1 MHGEVY
7 YKPTRS
13 NLKKMFG
20 AKKKVMIKTEL
31 PKLEGVGALA
41 DGVRLATGVLTFQNA
56 LEIGLSMRSFDIID
70 YSKDEYTPGVA
81 EVATIDLTASTL
93 VANNMY
99 SLSVKLPNTI
109 AFFGGNAHAT
119 SDTRESDAIYVTR
132 TYKVSTD
139 ATPSATELADLFAA
153 QMTADLFAAFTAT
166 AALGVI
172 TITAQDATA
181 GSFILNVSNIAGTV
195 ITVTTANVLPVGEPK
210 EVMTYINA
218 DLVTAGSYD
227 RHVIKYRKYIRHNA
241 VKGNKVVKEE
251 KIILFSTVASTL
263 GVTLDPILDGSYV
276 PVADYLGAPEVV

>member
-1 MHGEVY
+1 
-7 YKPTRS
+7 
-13 NLKKMFG
+13 MFG

-41 DGVRLATGVLTFQNA
+41 DGVRLATGVLTFNN
-56 LEIGLSMRSFDIID
+56 LGELGLAIRSFDIID
-70 YSKDEYTPGVA
+70 YSKDDYTAGVA

-93 VANNMY
+93 VANNIY

-153 QMTADLFAAFTAT
+153 
-166 AALGVI
+166 LGVI

-181 GSFILNVSNIAGTV
+181 GSFILNVSNIVGTV

-251 KIILFSTVASTL
+251 KIILFSTVASNL

-276 PVADYLGAPEVV
+276 TVADYLGAPEVV

>member
-1 MHGEVY
+1 
-7 YKPTRS
+7 
-13 NLKKMFG
+13 MFG

-41 DGVRLATGVLTFQNA
+41 DGVRLATGVLTFEDSGAQ
-56 LEIGLSMRSFDIID
+56 GLSIRSFDIID
-70 YSKDEYTPGVA
+70 YSTDEYTAGVA

-139 ATPSATELADLFAA
+139 ATPSAT
-153 QMTADLFAAFTAT
+153 
-166 AALGVI
+166 
-172 TITAQDATA
+172 TA

-195 ITVTTANVLPVGEPK
+195 VTVTTANVLPVGEPK

-263 GVTLDPILDGSYV
+263 GVVLVPMLDGSHT
-276 PVADYLGAPEVV
+276 PVANYLGAPVV

>member
-1 MHGEVY
+1 
-7 YKPTRS
+7 
-13 NLKKMFG
+13 MFG

-41 DGVRLATGVLTFQNA
+41 DGVRLATGVLTFEDSGAQ
-56 LEIGLSMRSFDIID
+56 GLSIRSFDIID
-70 YSKDEYTPGVA
+70 YSTDEYTAGVA

-139 ATPSATELADLFAA
+139 ATPSATELAALFAA

-166 AALGVI
+166 AAVGVI

-195 ITVTTANVLPVGEPK
+195 VTVTTANVLPVGEPK

-263 GVTLDPILDGSYV
+263 GVVLDPMLDGSHT
-276 PVADYLGAPEVV
+276 PVANYLGAPVV

>member
-1 MHGEVY
+1 
-7 YKPTRS
+7 
-13 NLKKMFG
+13 MFG